1 LTIGDKTMITTLD
14 LLGTIGASVLG
25 LPGILGVAL
34 GMTTRN
40 WILAALMGGAIGL
53 IAPILLGGS
62 HSTHVPISVTEYA
75 IGVIVGILAGL
86 VGSAIRHKGATV

>member
-1 LTIGDKTMITTLD
+1 MISTLD

-34 GMTTRN
+34 GMMTRN
-40 WILAALMGGAIGL
+40 WILAAALGGAVGL
-53 IAPILLGGS
+53 IAPILMGGS
-62 HSTHVPISVTEYA
+62 HSTHVAITPMEYVISIV
-75 IGVIVGILAGL
+75 VGILAGL

>member
-1 LTIGDKTMITTLD
+1 MISTLD

-34 GMTTRN
+34 GMMTRK
-40 WILAALMGGAIGL
+40 WVLAALMGGAVGV

-62 HSTHVPISVTEYA
+62 HSAHVPVSTMETA
-75 IGVIVGILAGL
+75 IGVIIGILAGL
-86 VGSAIRHKGATV
+86 VGCAIRHKGATA

>member
-1 LTIGDKTMITTLD
+1 MLGILD
-14 LLGTIGASVLG
+14 FLGTIGGSILG

-40 WILAALMGGAIGL
+40 WILAACMGGLVGL
-53 IAPILLGGS
+53 LSPMVLGGS
-62 HSTHVPISVTEYA
+62 HSTHVAVSVPEYVISIV
-75 IGVIVGILAGL
+75 IGVMAGL

>member
-1 LTIGDKTMITTLD
+1 MISTLD

-40 WILAALMGGAIGL
+40 WILAAVMGGVVGL
-53 IAPILLGGS
+53 ITPVLLGGS
-62 HSTHVPISVTEYA
+62 HSTHVAVSVTEYA
-75 IGVIVGILAGL
+75 IGIAVGVLAGL
-86 VGSAIRHKGATV
+86 IGSAIRHKGATV